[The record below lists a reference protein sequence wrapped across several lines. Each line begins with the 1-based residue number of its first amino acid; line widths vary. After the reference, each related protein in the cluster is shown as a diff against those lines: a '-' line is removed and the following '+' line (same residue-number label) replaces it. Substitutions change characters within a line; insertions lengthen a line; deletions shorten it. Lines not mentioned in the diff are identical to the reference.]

1 MPLNF
6 VSALLAAAAVAQTGQ
21 PAAESAPVTIAVPPF
36 PTPRSGGT
44 GSTEAAQT
52 GYRIAELIASDL
64 RSTRRFLP
72 LSSQLAGPYPYPEFS
87 GPNFRR
93 WRGTGAAA
101 LVTGFVQP
109 ESDGRITVGCYLFDV
124 ATGRE
129 TVRRGFRVEADQ
141 WRAAAH
147 RCADAV
153 HNALAGTPGYFESR
167 IAYVAESGPRDF
179 VIKRLAVMDRDG
191 SNHRYVTAGAVPA
204 LGPQLSPDG
213 TRLVYTSYAARLPQV
228 VLLDVD
234 SGEERPLGPQNAMS
248 FAPRFSPDGRQ
259 VVFSVADAGNTE
271 LVMADLNGGPPVQL
285 TYAPGT
291 DTSPSFSPDGRRIV
305 FESDRSG
312 TQQLY
317 VMNADGT
324 DQRRISFGGARYA
337 SPAWSPDGERIAYTR
352 IFEGLLR
359 IGVMNP
365 DGGGERVLS
374 DSGRDEGPS
383 WSPSGQEIAFQ
394 RIDPATGRPALY
406 SISLAGGAAARLPA
420 PQDGSDPSWSAIRG
434 AE

>member
-1 MPLNF
+1 MPLSF
-6 VSALLAAAAVAQTGQ
+6 LTPMLAAAAVAQTPQ
-21 PAAESAPVTIAVPPF
+21 STAEPAPVTIAVPPF
-36 PTPRSGGT
+36 PTPRSSES
-44 GSTEAAQT
+44 GSSDAVAT

-72 LSSQLAGPYPYPEFS
+72 LASQLAGPYPYPEFS

-93 WRGTGAAA
+93 WRSTGAAA

-109 ESDGRITVGCYLFDV
+109 ESDGRLTVGCYLFDV
-124 ATGRE
+124 TTGRE

-153 HNALAGTPGYFESR
+153 HNALAGRPGYFESR

-179 VIKRLAVMDRDG
+179 TIKRLAVMDRDG
-191 SNHRYVTAGAVPA
+191 SNHRYITAGAVLA

-213 TRLVYTSYAARLPQV
+213 TRLVYTSYAGRVPQV
-228 VLLDVD
+228 TLLDVG
-234 SGEERPLGPQNAMS
+234 SGEERPLGPERAIS
-248 FAPRFSPDGRQ
+248 FAPRFSPDGQR
-259 VVFSVADAGNTE
+259 VVFSVANAGNTD
-271 LVMADLNGGPPVQL
+271 LVMVDLAGGPPVEL

-291 DTSPSFSPDGRRIV
+291 DTSPSFSPDGRQIV

-312 TQQLY
+312 SQQLY
-317 VMNADGT
+317 VMNADGSG
-324 DQRRISFGGARYA
+324 QRRISFGGARYA
-337 SPAWSPDGERIAYTR
+337 SPAWSPDGERIAFTR

-359 IGVMNP
+359 IGIMNP
-365 DGGGERVLS
+365 DGSGERVLS

-383 WSPSGQEIAFQ
+383 WSPSSREIAFQ
-394 RIDPATGRPALY
+394 RTDPATGRPALY
-406 SISLAGGAAARLPA
+406 RMSVGGGAATRLPA
-420 PQDGSDPSWSAIRG
+420 PQDGSDPSWAAVSEG
-434 AE
+434 Q